1 MSKSSFGVFGRVLA
15 RIFAAQA
22 ICALAICALAFAAA
36 SAEAARRQT
45 TMLVGDMTNFELPS
59 FDDKSGRKEWEL
71 FGDKAT
77 YVDESRI
84 DIDGMRLRLYD
95 ADAKSRMRAEITSPQ
110 AQVNPSTKAVTGQSP
125 IGVKAD
131 EFSLSGSRWDWD
143 GAKKIVRVFGDVKIN
158 FFGRSKASPDSG
170 APASS
175 APAAANSSAAPSTPA
190 PSTPQASLPAPSA
203 PKDSV
208 PKASTP
214 QVSVPPASDSPEGGA
229 PAEGAKDIPQK
240 ADSSKKEDST
250 WLFSDVATL
259 DHSAENNVFGL
270 EKNVRVDSGDM
281 KIACDEMVVT
291 APKSG
296 GGVRDISAK
305 GNVKIERDKL
315 SATSGSAF
323 VVPSKSTALLGDSP
337 SIYDASSKA
346 TLSGDKI
353 FLDKSGKKVI
363 ARSSDSARARAVL
376 LHIDDKGRKQTIVI
390 SADNIEMRDAGA
402 RHEFDFKGNVKVA
415 APDFTAACDEMTAFS
430 KGSGDSKAEID
441 SIKGKGR
448 VKFSNDDGDA
458 VADNIEILPKK
469 SEVWLTGRASLRD
482 SKRGTI
488 LKSAVIIF
496 QREKNSGVALSEAM
510 SDKAGGGRKDSRVRL
525 EISGELAS
533 AEYRRAL
540 SAPAPKKVPGR
551 ARPAASRKRSA
562 PTVVSSKILQF
573 SRSGE
578 NMFFSFLNDVRI
590 DSDSAV
596 ATCEK
601 MDVFA
606 KSDGKGSARVNKI
619 VASNNVR
626 LRQRGYEAD
635 SEIATIYPRLET
647 DGAGKSEHRY
657 VELSI
662 SPDNPGKRPSVTLPP
677 TGNLGLDSSLA
688 SGKKPS
694 KTVIKSDRQWLMS
707 TPDGVDKYFF
717 EGNVS
722 ISGTDLDG
730 ECDRIEVVMRPPR
743 AGAQKEIVQIIMR
756 GNVKMSQALKEVECG
771 RADLYVD
778 EEMIVLSENPT
789 VVNTQDNTR
798 VNAPRIIYNK
808 GRRKIIFEQDESSRR
823 TDSDAD
829 SDESAIRTDTRP
841 TMTLPPLD
849 SAKRGG
855 GAPSPESTPAPKSN

>member
-1 MSKSSFGVFGRVLA
+1 MRQTQMSKSSFEVFWRVLA
-15 RIFAAQA
+15 RIFAAPA
-22 ICALAICALAFAAA
+22 ACALALSAVSAV

-95 ADAKSRMRAEITSPQ
+95 ADAKSRMRAEITSPL
-110 AQVNPSTKAVTGQSP
+110 ARVNPSTKAVTGQSP

-158 FFGRSKASPDSG
+158 FFGRPKASPPSG
-170 APASS
+170 TSHSAAPA
-175 APAAANSSAAPSTPA
+175 PGDSSAAPSVPET
-190 PSTPQASLPAPSA
+190 SASP
-203 PKDSV
+203 V
-208 PKASTP
+208 
-214 QVSVPPASDSPEGGA
+214 GGV

-240 ADSSKKEDST
+240 GDSSKKSDSIR
-250 WLFSDVATL
+250 LFSDFASL

-315 SATSGSAF
+315 SASSGSAF

-363 ARSSDSARARAVL
+363 SRSSDSARARAVL
-376 LHIDDKGRKQTIVI
+376 LHVDDKGRKQTIVI
-390 SADNIEMRDAGA
+390 SADNIEMRDADA
-402 RHEFDFKGNVKVA
+402 RHEFDFKGNVKVS

-430 KGSGDSKAEID
+430 KGGGDSKAEID

-482 SKRGTI
+482 SKRGTT

-496 QREKNSGVALSEAM
+496 QREKNSGVALSEPM
-510 SDKAGGGRKDSRVRL
+510 SEKTGEGRKDSRVRL

-540 SAPAPKKVPGR
+540 SAPAAKKAPAR

-573 SRSGE
+573 SRNGE
-578 NMFFSFLNDVRI
+578 NMFFTFLNDVRI

-601 MDVFA
+601 MEVFA

-647 DGAGKSEHRY
+647 DGADKSEHRY
-657 VELSI
+657 VELSV

-694 KTVIKSDRQWLMS
+694 NTVIKSDRQWLMS
-707 TPDGVDKYFF
+707 SPDGADKYFF

-722 ISGTDLDG
+722 ITGTDLDG
-730 ECDRIEVVMRPPR
+730 ECDRIEVVMKPPR

-823 TDSDAD
+823 ADSDAD
-829 SDESAIRTDTRP
+829 SDSGDSAGRADTRP

-849 SAKRGG
+849 SARRGG
-855 GAPSPESTPAPKSN
+855 GNPPSESPSLPKSN